1 MKKIINIVALVLCF
15 VFLLSVTSMASI
27 APYTTYTYDSKG
39 EVLPSP
45 DAYVPDKEITNYN
58 MNMDTPLLN
67 PKDIFVDSN
76 MNIYV
81 SDTGNKR
88 VIVCNPEFQY
98 QFEIT
103 TFVNKEGVP
112 DALEDP
118 QGLFVTDKYIYVC
131 DALKARIVL
140 FTLAG
145 EFVDIIYAPEADIM
159 GTDTAFYPVAVS
171 VDGAGRMYVVS
182 SQTYSGILS
191 YDENANFESFIGVQK
206 ASVSLAV
213 KLRRMFFPNSAIDE
227 EITTGYLNCTID
239 DQGFVWAT
247 VDTSENPDTFENAV
261 ESNNADYAPVKRL
274 NISGVD
280 VMTRS
285 GFHMP
290 AGEINFQR
298 SSLDGTGVSLLK
310 DIALGPNGMWA
321 VIDSTRSKVFVY
333 DRNGILLFAFGD
345 KGQQLGNLVNAT
357 AVTFFGSDLYVL
369 DSSMNS
375 ITTYKRTAYGD
386 TINRALYNDLSR
398 NWTEALNDWR
408 EILKFNVNFDS
419 AYVGVGKNL
428 VRSEDYVEAM
438 VNFKAAT
445 DTTHYSEAFKL
456 NREKWINKN
465 FIVIPIVVVVL
476 CILLVKGLSYVG
488 KVNKAGMT
496 KVGKRTFWEEV
507 LFGFYIIMHP
517 FDGFWDLKHEK
528 RGSVRGAIFWVA
540 VATVV
545 NVYNTIGASWMSN
558 PAKETANVLYL
569 MATVLIPLFL
579 WVVGNWCLTT
589 LFDGEGN
596 FKDIFITSAYA
607 LVPMVVLC
615 IPATLL
621 SNVLSLDEVAIATLL
636 KSISFVWM
644 GFLLFFGIM
653 TTHGYSM
660 GKNLLITICTIVAM
674 VFIAFL
680 IMLFSNLVSRMVS
693 FVSEII
699 TEISYRQF

>member
-1 MKKIINIVALVLCF
+1 
-15 VFLLSVTSMASI
+15 
-27 APYTTYTYDSKG
+27 
-39 EVLPSP
+39 
-45 DAYVPDKEITNYN
+45 
-58 MNMDTPLLN
+58 
-67 PKDIFVDSN
+67 
-76 MNIYV
+76 
-81 SDTGNKR
+81 
-88 VIVCNPEFQY
+88 
-98 QFEIT
+98 
-103 TFVNKEGVP
+103 
-112 DALEDP
+112 
-118 QGLFVTDKYIYVC
+118 
-131 DALKARIVL
+131 
-140 FTLAG
+140 
-145 EFVDIIYAPEADIM
+145 
-159 GTDTAFYPVAVS
+159 
-171 VDGAGRMYVVS
+171 
-182 SQTYSGILS
+182 
-191 YDENANFESFIGVQK
+191 
-206 ASVSLAV
+206 
-213 KLRRMFFPNSAIDE
+213 
-227 EITTGYLNCTID
+227 
-239 DQGFVWAT
+239 
-247 VDTSENPDTFENAV
+247 
-261 ESNNADYAPVKRL
+261 
-274 NISGVD
+274 
-280 VMTRS
+280 
-285 GFHMP
+285 MP

-298 SSLDGTGVSLLK
+298 SSLNGTGVSLLK

-321 VIDSTRSKVFVY
+321 VIDATRSKVFVY

-345 KGQQLGNLVNAT
+345 KGQQLGNLVSAT

-386 TINRALYNDLSR
+386 TINRALYNDLNR

-428 VRSEDYVEAM
+428 VRSQDYVEAM

-445 DTTHYSEAFKL
+445 DTSHYSEAFKL

-528 RGSVRGAIFWVA
+528 RGSVRAAIFWVA

-558 PAKETANVLYL
+558 PAKESAKVIYL
-569 MATVLIPLFL
+569 MATVLVPLFL

-644 GFLLFFGIM
+644 GFLIFFGIM
-653 TTHGYSM
+653 TTHGYTM

-680 IMLFSNLVSRMVS
+680 IMLFSNLVTRMVS